1 MMSITDAS
9 RASTP
14 YSGTLNHPAPHEFAK
29 AQPFAFW
36 MTCSLR
42 WRTPW
47 IFRAALR
54 RQSRSRHT
62 EPYRLGDLTVDHV
75 ARSVT
80 VSGRAARLTPTE
92 YKVLHELCADAGR
105 VLTYDHLLER
115 VWGEGSAGDPRRVR
129 TLVKD
134 LRRKLGDDA
143 RSSTMFPTYPRCL

>member
-1 MMSITDAS
+1 MDLSGGAAQAVAVTAH
-9 RASTP
+9 RA
-14 YSGTLNHPAPHEFAK
+14 LPAR
-29 AQPFAFW
+29 QV
-36 MTCSLR
+36 
-42 WRTPW
+42 
-47 IFRAALR
+47 AADGEIVGQR
-54 RQSRSRHT
+54 GSRSRHT

-92 YKVLHELCADAGR
+92 YKVLHELCANAGR
-105 VLTYDHLLER
+105 VLTYDQLLER

-143 RSSTMFPTYPRCL
+143 RSSRYILTVPGVDYRAPTVP